1 MTVNSINT
9 NVGAQIALR
18 SLNTVNADL
27 AGVQN
32 RVSTGLRVSSA
43 LDDGA
48 TFAIAQGL
56 RGDVKSLD
64 TVNQQL
70 SVGKGLVGVA
80 TEAATSISNTLND
93 VRSTITKLA
102 DANVT
107 GDARTQYNADFAAQ
121 LSEISNFIN
130 NATFNGVGLIRT
142 ADTDVDIIATSLGGT
157 ITISAQD
164 LETDTAALLAAAPAD
179 AAAATNL
186 LDGTDTSLDDIFTTV
201 DNALNA
207 FAAVTKRIDNQ
218 IGFNG
223 AVRDA
228 TEAGLGSIVDADLA
242 RESARLQA
250 LQTKQ
255 QLAVQALGIANQAP
269 QTILGLFG

>member
-1 MTVNSINT
+1 MVNSINT
-9 NVGAQIALR
+9 NVGAQVALR
-18 SLNTVNADL
+18 NLNSVNNDL

-70 SVGKGLVGVA
+70 SAGKGLVGVA
-80 TEAATSISNTLND
+80 NAAATSIRDTLND
-93 VRSTITKLA
+93 VKSTLTQLA

-107 GDARTQYNADFAAQ
+107 GDARTQYSSQ
-121 LSEISNFIN
+121 LTSQLGEISNFLS
-130 NATFNGVGLIRT
+130 NASFNGTNLLQT
-142 ADTDVDIIATSLGGT
+142 ASTDVDIIANASGGT
-157 ITISAQD
+157 VTVAAQD
-164 LETDTAALLAAAPAD
+164 LETDIAALVAAAPAD

-186 LDGTDTSLDDIFTTV
+186 LDGTTTAFDDLVTTV
-201 DNALNA
+201 DNALNSLSA
-207 FAAVTKRIDNQ
+207 DNKRIENQ
-218 IGFNG
+218 INFNG

-242 RESARLQA
+242 RESAKLQA

-255 QLAVQALGIANQAP
+255 QLSVQALGIANQAP
-269 QTILGLFG
+269 STLLGLFR